1 MSEDQQVAV
10 RTKAVLVDPL
20 TLGVLWA
27 NDVAQGDAASAAAS
41 DEPPSLEDAIP
52 LAQTV
57 GVREAIG
64 EALSSGVPQHLHAD
78 LVSTSKGAMA
88 LAISVYRLPGGL
100 ALVLAENTW
109 RTEPRTSRPDSV
121 QRARRGGR

>member
-1 MSEDQQVAV
+1 M
-10 RTKAVLVDPL
+10 AVLWV
-20 TLGVLWA
+20 
-27 NDVAQGDAASAAAS
+27 NDSAEDKAARAAAS
-41 DEPPSLEDAIP
+41 HEPPSLEDAIP
-52 LAQTV
+52 LAQTI

-64 EALSSGVPQHLHAD
+64 EALSSGAPQHLHAD

-88 LAISVYRLPGGL
+88 LAVSVYLLPGGL

-109 RTEPRTSRPDSV
+109 RTEPRVSRPGGA